1 LELAKNYLSKIVSM
15 NRVAIV
21 YNSHISHARY
31 KPLAYHLKSV
41 LGAKYGIEAD
51 TFCAPNVNFEEHA
64 CVLPM
69 TVADAVF
76 MEQNGLTKNAM
87 ISPTHLLKKLD
98 DKAQLP
104 LFELFKK
111 SSGLLPFLPTIQ
123 VDYMGTSSLNRFLR
137 KYSHF
142 ILKSN
147 TADVSANQFHL
158 TREELRQIDL
168 SKFQNYSL
176 QPYMTPHSNYS
187 CNFLCKDGVIDMESF
202 HAYVIPEDFYKQ
214 SQVNLQF
221 RLPYHGWMEYRFLDL
236 CPKEY
241 DNFLRVAK
249 IFTHCATVCQD
260 LKLTGMFNF
269 EFLFHSED
277 AFYFLEINPRYSGN
291 VFCRDDFG
299 NHPFLDKVIIPYI
312 KHCGIEVNSSVEK
325 SFTSHL
331 VYDTTDADLG
341 PIPK

>member
-1 LELAKNYLSKIVSM
+1 MLILS
-15 NRVAIV
+15 
-21 YNSHISHARY
+21 
-31 KPLAYHLKSV
+31 
-41 LGAKYGIEAD
+41 
-51 TFCAPNVNFEEHA
+51 
-64 CVLPM
+64 
-69 TVADAVF
+69 
-76 MEQNGLTKNAM
+76 
-87 ISPTHLLKKLD
+87 LLKKLD

-202 HAYVIPEDFYKQ
+202 HV
-214 SQVNLQF
+214 
-221 RLPYHGWMEYRFLDL
+221 
-236 CPKEY
+236 
-241 DNFLRVAK
+241 
-249 IFTHCATVCQD
+249 
-260 LKLTGMFNF
+260 
-269 EFLFHSED
+269 
-277 AFYFLEINPRYSGN
+277 
-291 VFCRDDFG
+291 
-299 NHPFLDKVIIPYI
+299 
-312 KHCGIEVNSSVEK
+312 
-325 SFTSHL
+325 
-331 VYDTTDADLG
+331 
-341 PIPK
+341 